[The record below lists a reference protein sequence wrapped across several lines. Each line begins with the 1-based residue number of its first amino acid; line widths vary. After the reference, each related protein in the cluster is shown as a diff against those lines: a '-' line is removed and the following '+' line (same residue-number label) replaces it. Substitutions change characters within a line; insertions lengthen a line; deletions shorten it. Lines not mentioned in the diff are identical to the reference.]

1 MTNKELILKVYDEV
15 FNKRDLSNLDEY
27 MREDYIQH
35 NPTVENGR
43 EGFKKFLNKF
53 LIMKPVME
61 IVKIGADED
70 MVYVFFKCTLENGTV
85 NKVCDIYRIQD
96 GKLAEHWDVVDH
108 DVGDIKPVNGNSL
121 F

>member
-43 EGFKKFLNKF
+43 E
-53 LIMKPVME
+53 
-61 IVKIGADED
+61 
-70 MVYVFFKCTLENGTV
+70 
-85 NKVCDIYRIQD
+85 
-96 GKLAEHWDVVDH
+96 
-108 DVGDIKPVNGNSL
+108 
-121 F
+121 